1 METKKKTLKISFSTP
16 KGGVGKS
23 TMTALLSSVLH
34 YRLGFNVLVM
44 DCDFPQHSLANMRE
58 RDLKTI
64 MQNDYHKRTAMKLY
78 QSINKKAY
86 PIISCKA
93 EDALSKALEYINESA
108 IEPDII
114 FFDLPGTANT
124 KGVLTT
130 LRRMDFIFSP
140 ISADRLVMESTLSF
154 TKAFLGLPETA
165 ESNEDQKMWMFWNQV
180 DGREKTGIYEAYQSV
195 INELDLSVMISRI
208 MDSKRFRK
216 ETDDTPNSVFRSS
229 LLPAEPQ
236 LMKVTRMDLFVEEFL
251 KIVNL

>member
-64 MQNDYHKRTAMKLY
+64 MQNDYHKKAAMKLY

-93 EDALSKALEYINESA
+93 EDALSKALEYVNQST
-108 IEPDII
+108 IEPDIT

-130 LRRMDFIFSP
+130 LRTMDYIFSP

-154 TKAFLGLPETA
+154 TKAFLDLPETD
-165 ESNEDQKMWMFWNQV
+165 ERNVVQQMWMFWNQV
-180 DGREKTGIYEAYQSV
+180 DGREKTGVYEAYQSV
-195 INELDLSVMISRI
+195 IKKLGLAVMDSRI

-229 LLPAEPQ
+229 LLPAEHQ
-236 LMKVTRMDLFVEEFL
+236 LMKATKLNLFIEEFL
-251 KIVNL
+251 KIINL

>member
-34 YRLGFNVLVM
+34 YRLGFNVLVI

-64 MQNDYHKRTAMKLY
+64 MQNDYHKRIAMKLY

-93 EDALSKALEYINESA
+93 EDALSKALEYVNKSV
-108 IEPDII
+108 IEPDIT

-130 LRRMDFIFSP
+130 LRTMDFIFSP

-154 TKAFLGLPETA
+154 TKAFLSLPETA
-165 ESNEDQKMWMFWNQV
+165 ESNKDQKMWMFWNQV

-195 INELDLSVMISRI
+195 INELDLSVMTSQI

-216 ETDDTPNSVFRSS
+216 ETDDTLNSVFRSS

>member
-1 METKKKTLKISFSTP
+1 METKKKNLKISFSTP

-23 TMTALLSSVLH
+23 TMTALLASVLH

-64 MQNDYHKRTAMKLY
+64 MQNDYHKKAAMRLY

-86 PIISCKA
+86 PIISCKP
-93 EDALSKALEYINESA
+93 EDALLKTQQYVDQSAL
-108 IEPDII
+108 EPDII

-130 LRRMDFIFSP
+130 LRTMDFIFSP

-154 TKAFLGLPETA
+154 TKAFVGLPATA
-165 ESNEDQKMWMFWNQV
+165 ESNKHQKMLMFWNQV
-180 DGREKTGIYEAYQSV
+180 DGREKTGIYQAYQNI
-195 INELDLSVMISRI
+195 INELDLSVMASKI

-236 LMKVTRMDLFVEEFL
+236 LMKATRLDLFVEEFL

>member
-23 TMTALLSSVLH
+23 TMTALLASVLH
-34 YRLGFNVLVM
+34 YRFGFNVLVL

-64 MQNDYHKRTAMKLY
+64 MQNDYHKKAAMKLY

-93 EDALSKALEYINESA
+93 EDALAKALEYVSQST
-108 IEPDII
+108 IEPDIT

-130 LRRMDFIFSP
+130 LRAMDFIFSP

-154 TKAFLGLPETA
+154 TKAFLGLPETD
-165 ESNEDQKMWMFWNQV
+165 ENNKNQKMWLFWNQV
-180 DGREKTGIYEAYQSV
+180 DGREKTGLYDAYQSV
-195 INELDLSVMISRI
+195 MNELDLSVMTSRI

-216 ETDDTPNSVFRSS
+216 ETDDTPNSIFRSS

-236 LMKVTRMDLFVEEFL
+236 LMKVTRIDLFVEEFL

>member
-23 TMTALLSSVLH
+23 TMTTLLSSVLH

-64 MQNDYHKRTAMKLY
+64 MQNDYHKRAAMKLY

-93 EDALSKALEYINESA
+93 EDVLSKALEHINESG
-108 IEPDII
+108 IDPDVI
-114 FFDLPGTANT
+114 FFDFPGTANT

-130 LRRMDFIFSP
+130 LRTMDFIFSP

-154 TKAFLGLPETA
+154 TKAFLSLPET
-165 ESNEDQKMWMFWNQV
+165 EERNKEQEMWMFWNQV
-180 DGREKTGIYEAYQSV
+180 DGREKTGIYEAYQTV
-195 INELDLSVMISRI
+195 IDELDLSVMTSRI

-236 LMKVTRMDLFVEEFL
+236 LMKVTKMDIFVEEFL
-251 KIVNL
+251 RIVNL

>member
-1 METKKKTLKISFSTP
+1 METKKKPLKISFSTP

-23 TMTALLSSVLH
+23 TMTTLLSSVLH

-58 RDLKTI
+58 RDLKMI
-64 MQNDYHKRTAMKLY
+64 MQNDYHKRVAMKLY

-93 EDALSKALEYINESA
+93 ETAISKALEYVNESP

-114 FFDLPGTANT
+114 FFDLPGTANS

-130 LRRMDFIFSP
+130 LRTMDFIFSP
-140 ISADRLVMESTLSF
+140 ITADRLVMESTLSF
-154 TKAFLGLPETA
+154 TKAFLGLPETN
-165 ESNEDQKMWMFWNQV
+165 ESNKNQKMWMFWNQV
-180 DGREKTGIYEAYQSV
+180 DGREKTGVYEAYQS
-195 INELDLSVMISRI
+195 IIDELDLSVMTARI

-229 LLPAEPQ
+229 LLPAETH
-236 LMKVTRMDLFVEEFL
+236 LLKATKMDLFTEEFL
-251 KIVNL
+251 KIINL

>member
-1 METKKKTLKISFSTP
+1 MKTLKISFSTP

-44 DCDFPQHSLANMRE
+44 DCDFPQHSLTNMRE

-64 MQNDYHKRTAMKLY
+64 MQNDYHKRAAMKLY

-93 EDALSKALEYINESA
+93 EDALSKALEYLNESA
-108 IEPDII
+108 LEPDII

-130 LRRMDFIFSP
+130 LRTMDFIFSP
-140 ISADRLVMESTLSF
+140 ITADRLVMESTLSF
-154 TKAFLGLPETA
+154 TKAFVGLPETDQ
-165 ESNEDQKMWMFWNQV
+165 SNKDQKMWMFWNQV

-195 INELDLSVMISRI
+195 ISELDLSVMTSKI

-216 ETDDTPNSVFRSS
+216 ETDDTLNSVFRSS

-236 LMKVTRMDLFVEEFL
+236 LMKTTRMDLFVEEFL